1 MKLIGRRE
9 DGTTGRR
16 ADRTT
21 RGWDERQFTARNP
34 KSEMQTPKEIGHGLL
49 FHPYIA
55 HWVMG
60 AVCIQLLRIARADP
74 PGLYVPMFILLT
86 VGVLLS
92 YLIQKRGIS
101 ERSHIIFGGLDMA
114 SGVCALLF
122 QSALNRMINL
132 PTDNQPDIYISTSL
146 TWYII
151 LRSPFM
157 VSLGALLW
165 QNIPALALFGLTAT
179 YYMGTPLMLLF
190 ATYLGFLIYSLSFVH
205 LSRQTKDVPLM
216 NRHALRWA
224 VYGLTCAGIFA
235 LALAPAVQNFA
246 GRYLMEKVMGM
257 RLNAPG
263 IASSQS
269 PAVSVQEVGLGP
281 VFLDDRPILR
291 VKMSERVYMR
301 QETLDMYTG
310 TGWESRSIYQRDH
323 PVENG
328 KLSLEGLWSKPSMPP
343 AVIVEQHVE
352 ILNDWHK
359 NLHYAPEPFE
369 IYINRPVLGLNWISG
384 TISVERD
391 IGTGTRYSV
400 RSYVVPNTPEALRG
414 ASSDFPWRVQ
424 LYYTTIPQKMRSER
438 LQRLV
443 YELTHDKENLY
454 DRVMALKDYISSQCA
469 YNLRAEAFPRNQD
482 VVDYFIF
489 EGREGYCDA
498 FATALAVMCR
508 YAEIPARVA
517 RGFLPRVTDSA
528 TGDWILRD
536 ADRHLWTEVFFPGI
550 GWVAFDATE
559 NARVIDD
566 GLDELGG
573 VVDVGA
579 GVNSAEHWKNLFRI
593 AIDVLIVLTLLY
605 FAWAELLPRLRNH
618 PHHTQV
624 EQLSA
629 LYRSFTHTL
638 TLAGVPLPPPS
649 NTPLEFWQQ
658 TASRLTGTTEPIKEQ
673 GERFISLLIQ
683 ARYAPGALTRQK
695 VQQAKHAL
703 TEVKRAVKQSV
714 PLHQRIIR
722 RVAQVL
728 NSRSA
733 GL

>member
-1 MKLIGRRE
+1 MRLIERGEDRKTGGQE
-9 DGTTGRR
+9 DGKMGMNRPVF
-16 ADRTT
+16 
-21 RGWDERQFTARNP
+21 GPQSVIPNP
-34 KSEMQTPKEIGHGLL
+34 KSERSGRRLL
-49 FHPYIA
+49 FHLYIA
-55 HWVMG
+55 HWMMG

-92 YLIQKRGIS
+92 YLLQKRNIS
-101 ERSHIIFGGLDMA
+101 ERAHVFFGGMDIAAGL
-114 SGVCALLF
+114 CALLF

-132 PTDNQPDIYISTSL
+132 PTDSQHDIYISTSL

-157 VSLGALLW
+157 VSLGTLLW

-190 ATYLGFLIYSLSFVH
+190 AAYLGILIYSLSFVH
-205 LSRQTKDVPLM
+205 LSGQTEDIPLM

-224 VYGLTCAGIFA
+224 IYGLSCAGIFA
-235 LALAPAVQNFA
+235 LALAPVVQNFA
-246 GRYLMEKVMGM
+246 GRYLMEKVMGI

-263 IASSQS
+263 IASSQV
-269 PAVSVQEVGLGP
+269 PAALVQEVGLGP

-291 VKMSERVYMR
+291 VNMTSRVYMK
-301 QETLDMYTG
+301 QETLDIYTG

-323 PVENG
+323 PVVNG
-328 KLSLEGLWSKPSMPP
+328 KLALEGLWSKPSMPP

-352 ILNDWHK
+352 ILNDWHR
-359 NLHYAPEPFE
+359 NLHYGAEPFE
-369 IYINRPVLGLNWISG
+369 ISIDRPVLALNWISG

-391 IGTGTRYSV
+391 IGPGTRYSI
-400 RSYVVPNTPEALRG
+400 RSYVIPNTPEVLRQ

-424 LYYTTIPQKMRSER
+424 LYYTALPQKMHSVR

-454 DRVMALKDYISSQCA
+454 DRVMALKNYVSSQCA
-469 YNLRAEAFPRNQD
+469 YNLKAEAFPRNQD

-517 RGFLPRVTDSA
+517 RGFLPRVTDPG

-536 ADRHLWTEVFFPGI
+536 ADRHLWTEIFFPGI

-566 GLDELGG
+566 GLDDFGG
-573 VVDVGA
+573 VADVGA
-579 GVNSAEHWKNLFRI
+579 GVNAGERWKNLLRV

-605 FAWAELLPRLRNH
+605 FVWAELLPRLRSH

-629 LYRSFTHTL
+629 LYRSFTQTL
-638 TLAGVPLPPPS
+638 TLAGIPLPSPS
-649 NTPLEFWQQ
+649 STPLEFWQQ
-658 TASRLTGTTEPIKEQ
+658 TAFRLTGTTEPIKER
-673 GERFISLLIQ
+673 GEHFINLLMQ
-683 ARYAPGALTRQK
+683 ARYAPGALTRQA

-703 TEVKRAVKQSV
+703 TEVKRAVKHNI
-714 PLHQRIIR
+714 PLHQRILR
-722 RVAQVL
+722 RVAQAL
-728 NSRSA
+728 SSRSA
-733 GL
+733 GS